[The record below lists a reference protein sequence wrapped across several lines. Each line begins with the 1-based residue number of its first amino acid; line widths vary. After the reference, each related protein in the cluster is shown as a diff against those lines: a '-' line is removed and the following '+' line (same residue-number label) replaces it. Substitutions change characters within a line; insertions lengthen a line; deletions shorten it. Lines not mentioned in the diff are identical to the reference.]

1 MAGNRNL
8 NGLTALVTGGAG
20 GIGLE
25 FAKVLYQRGASLILL
40 DLSGERLAEALT
52 TIKDSWTRSAGTD
65 KGIESQEAAAGKIFL
80 LTLDLTREDFIEEI
94 YKFCDKEGLNPEIL
108 VNNAGIFSFRPI
120 SDTSVGKIEAFID
133 LHVRAVTLLSRWFVA
148 KRKPHR
154 SGWMLN
160 MSSMSCWMPMPG
172 LAMYSST
179 KSYIR
184 VFSRALHYEMKDYGV
199 GVTVACPG
207 GIATDLFGLPKNLQ
221 KFAVSIGVLQTP
233 QSFARKAVKKM
244 LKKRKQYI
252 NGFLNRFS
260 IFFVGILP
268 TRIRMMVKH
277 HLLDKGIS
285 R

>member
-1 MAGNRNL
+1 MKKERH
-8 NGLTALVTGGAG
+8 TALVTGAAG

-25 FAKVLYQRGASLILL
+25 FAKVLAPLCSDLILL
-40 DLSGERLAEALT
+40 DLNEERLENARKEILT
-52 TIKDSWTRSAGTD
+52 TQSNSEEP
-65 KGIESQEAAAGKIFL
+65 ESLRIHLLKI
-80 LTLDLTREDFIEEI
+80 DLTSDSFVNLIDT
-94 YKFCDKEGLNPEIL
+94 FCLEGSLDPDVLI
-108 VNNAGIFSFRPI
+108 NNAGIFSFKPI
-120 SDTSVGKIEAFID
+120 DETDTGKLETFID
-133 LHVRAVTLLSRWFVA
+133 LHVRAVTLLSQWFVSR
-148 KRKPHR
+148 RKEKGN
-154 SGWMLN
+154 GWLLN

-221 KFAVSIGVLQTP
+221 KFAVNIGVLQTP
-233 QSFARKAVKKM
+233 QKFVRKAVKRM
-244 LKKRKQYI
+244 FRKKKQYI
-252 NGFLNRFS
+252 NGWLNRFS

-268 TRIRMMVKH
+268 TSIRMMVKH
-277 HLLDKGIS
+277 RLLDQGIT

>member
-1 MAGNRNL
+1 MSKLKGHI
-8 NGLTALVTGGAG
+8 ALVTGGAG

-25 FAKVLYQRGASLILL
+25 FAKVLAEQGSDLILL
-40 DLSGERLAEALT
+40 DLNEEALRKAKEE
-52 TIKDSWTRSAGTD
+52 IFSILKVKDSLPQIHIL
-65 KGIESQEAAAGKIFL
+65 K
-80 LTLDLTREDFIEEI
+80 LDLTTEDFIEKIET
-94 YKFCDKEGLNPEIL
+94 FCNQLSIL
-108 VNNAGIFSFRPI
+108 PDILINNAGIFSFNPI
-120 SDTSVGKIEAFID
+120 SDTATRKIETFID
-133 LHVRAVTLLSRWFVA
+133 LHVRAVTLLSQWFVT
-148 KRKPHR
+148 KRKPLK

-184 VFSRALHYEMKDYGV
+184 VFSRSLHYEMKDYGV

-207 GIATDLFGLPKNLQ
+207 GIATDLFGLPKKWQ
-221 KFAVSIGVLQTP
+221 RFAVKVGVLQTP
-233 QSFARKAVKKM
+233 SVFARKAVKKM

-252 NGFLNRFS
+252 NGWLNRVS

-268 TRIRMMVKH
+268 TSIRMMVKH
-277 HLLDKGIS
+277 QMLDKGIT